1 MKHIFE
7 EGEMG
12 ETSVI
17 LKSPT
22 IGSHGRNY
30 PSIHYYLGIII
41 SLGYCMKSF
50 IATSF
55 QCGATE
61 GLKNLKIKGFIR
73 DIVGEKSGGGINN
86 QVERYRTCRRGFYDT

>member
-61 GLKNLKIKGFIR
+61 GLKKYTIKGFIMDNEWEKSRWR
-73 DIVGEKSGGGINN
+73 DIEH
-86 QVERYRTCRRGFYDT
+86 VEEAFMILKNFFW